1 MELLFNDKR
10 IQVKS
15 LGSLKRKIR
24 NRQQVLTFDG
34 TNVVTQLSKVDVKY
48 PNGTI
53 LTYTIEQTPYTGVGR
68 GKTNSNSCTRSRKS
82 TTYLNVRFKQ
92 VA

>member
-1 MELLFNDKR
+1 MRILFNGEK

-15 LGSLKRKIR
+15 LESLKRKIR
-24 NRQQVLTFDG
+24 NRQQVNTMNG
-34 TNVVTQLSKVDVKY
+34 VNVVTQLQKVTVEY
-48 PNGTI
+48 PNGTK
-53 LTYTIEQTPYTGVGR
+53 LDYTIEQTPYTGVGR
-68 GKTNSNSCTRSRKS
+68 GKTNSKSSTRSRKS

>member
-1 MELLFNDKR
+1 MELLFNNKR

-15 LGSLKRKIR
+15 LSSLKRKIR
-24 NRQQVLTFDG
+24 NRQQVLTTDG

-48 PNGTI
+48 PNGTKLDYI
-53 LTYTIEQTPYTGVGR
+53 IEQTPYTGVVR
-68 GKTNSNSCTRSRKS
+68 GKTNSKSSTKSRKS

-92 VA
+92 AA